1 MKSGLFILIV
11 CLLFPA
17 YVCADTSKHAL
28 EENRKLLHSL
38 DSLLEQQDLFVRV
51 KEERIKQLK
60 MQYSRVKDVK
70 ELYAMNRMVYLEY
83 RVYDADSALHYIN
96 KNIQLAQQT
105 NNRTWEVV
113 SLLEQ
118 SFVLTSSGLLTEALK
133 AVSDIQPEELPQNL
147 RSEYFGRLCTLYSR
161 LRDYSSE
168 NSQLS
173 EHYNNLQKA
182 FRDSVYLT
190 ATPDELRYWN
200 CRAWLYLGTP
210 EIEPVKQAFEENKQT
225 LSNDSRKYSIATYN
239 LSAIYRSENNESKY
253 LENLILSAMADIR
266 SVNGDI
272 GSLQEIAEY
281 LFKHGEIDR
290 AYNYIL
296 YCSQKAM
303 LFHNRVRIVKMSHL
317 QNQIYKAYQEQ
328 SRTQQKR
335 LQASL
340 IAVSFLFLVLIGAF
354 LFIRK
359 QMRRLK
365 EANLKLDSTNQKL
378 SVNMDALST
387 AHQRLEEVN
396 MQLKD
401 LNTQLQEVNDQL
413 RESNYVKEEYIGY
426 VFNICSTYIS
436 KLEEFRKNINR
447 KLKVGQIEDVK
458 AITDSSATAS
468 NELKEFYQ
476 NFDTIFLHL
485 YPDFVGDFNALLLP
499 EERIELKE
507 GELLNTELRIHAL
520 IRLGITDSVKIADF
534 LHCSAQTVYNNRL
547 RTRNKIHYPERR
559 FYKCS
564 EKARKIQSV
573 SPALYY
579 RFHLKSLLPSLSF
592 SENNTNNQAFI
603 HFNSLL
609 RLFTSQSKQPLLR
622 IPLPQRSK
630 LKTYVNY

>member
-401 LNTQLQEVNDQL
+401 SNTQLQEVNDQL

-458 AITDSSATAS
+458 TMTDSSATAS

-547 RTRNKIHYPERR
+547 RTRNKSIIPKED
-559 FYKCS
+559 FINAVKKLGKYK
-564 EKARKIQSV
+564 A
-573 SPALYY
+573 
-579 RFHLKSLLPSLSF
+579 
-592 SENNTNNQAFI
+592 
-603 HFNSLL
+603 
-609 RLFTSQSKQPLLR
+609 
-622 IPLPQRSK
+622 
-630 LKTYVNY
+630 

>member
-1 MKSGLFILIV
+1 
-11 CLLFPA
+11 
-17 YVCADTSKHAL
+17 
-28 EENRKLLHSL
+28 
-38 DSLLEQQDLFVRV
+38 
-51 KEERIKQLK
+51 
-60 MQYSRVKDVK
+60 
-70 ELYAMNRMVYLEY
+70 
-83 RVYDADSALHYIN
+83 
-96 KNIQLAQQT
+96 
-105 NNRTWEVV
+105 
-113 SLLEQ
+113 
-118 SFVLTSSGLLTEALK
+118 
-133 AVSDIQPEELPQNL
+133 
-147 RSEYFGRLCTLYSR
+147 
-161 LRDYSSE
+161 
-168 NSQLS
+168 
-173 EHYNNLQKA
+173 
-182 FRDSVYLT
+182 
-190 ATPDELRYWN
+190 
-200 CRAWLYLGTP
+200 
-210 EIEPVKQAFEENKQT
+210 
-225 LSNDSRKYSIATYN
+225 
-239 LSAIYRSENNESKY
+239 
-253 LENLILSAMADIR
+253 MADIR

-317 QNQIYKAYQEQ
+317 QNKVYKAYQEQ

-458 AITDSSATAS
+458 AMTDSSTTAS

-485 YPDFVGDFNALLLP
+485 YPNFVGDFNALLLP

-547 RTRNKIHYPERR
+547 RTRNKSIIPKED
-559 FYKCS
+559 FINAVKKLGKYK
-564 EKARKIQSV
+564 A
-573 SPALYY
+573 
-579 RFHLKSLLPSLSF
+579 
-592 SENNTNNQAFI
+592 
-603 HFNSLL
+603 
-609 RLFTSQSKQPLLR
+609 
-622 IPLPQRSK
+622 
-630 LKTYVNY
+630 

>member
-239 LSAIYRSENNESKY
+239 LSAIYRSENNDSKY

-458 AITDSSATAS
+458 AMTDSSATAS
-468 NELKEFYQ
+468 NELKEFYL

-547 RTRNKIHYPERR
+547 RTRNKSIIPKED
-559 FYKCS
+559 FINAVKKLGKYK
-564 EKARKIQSV
+564 A
-573 SPALYY
+573 
-579 RFHLKSLLPSLSF
+579 
-592 SENNTNNQAFI
+592 
-603 HFNSLL
+603 
-609 RLFTSQSKQPLLR
+609 
-622 IPLPQRSK
+622 
-630 LKTYVNY
+630 

>member
-60 MQYSRVKDVK
+60 MQYSRIKDVK

-200 CRAWLYLGTP
+200 CRAWLYMGTP

-396 MQLKD
+396 IQLKD

-458 AITDSSATAS
+458 AMTDSSATAS

-547 RTRNKIHYPERR
+547 RTRNKSIIPKED
-559 FYKCS
+559 FINAVKKLGKYK
-564 EKARKIQSV
+564 A
-573 SPALYY
+573 
-579 RFHLKSLLPSLSF
+579 
-592 SENNTNNQAFI
+592 
-603 HFNSLL
+603 
-609 RLFTSQSKQPLLR
+609 
-622 IPLPQRSK
+622 
-630 LKTYVNY
+630 

>member
-105 NNRTWEVV
+105 NNRTWEVG

-458 AITDSSATAS
+458 AMTDSSATAS

-485 YPDFVGDFNALLLP
+485 YPDFVSDFNALLLP

-547 RTRNKIHYPERR
+547 RTRNKSIIPKED
-559 FYKCS
+559 FINAVKKLGKYK
-564 EKARKIQSV
+564 A
-573 SPALYY
+573 
-579 RFHLKSLLPSLSF
+579 
-592 SENNTNNQAFI
+592 
-603 HFNSLL
+603 
-609 RLFTSQSKQPLLR
+609 
-622 IPLPQRSK
+622 
-630 LKTYVNY
+630 

>member
-396 MQLKD
+396 IQLKD

-458 AITDSSATAS
+458 AMTDSSATAS

-534 LHCSAQTVYNNRL
+534 LHCSAQTVYNNR
-547 RTRNKIHYPERR
+547 
-559 FYKCS
+559 
-564 EKARKIQSV
+564 
-573 SPALYY
+573 
-579 RFHLKSLLPSLSF
+579 
-592 SENNTNNQAFI
+592 
-603 HFNSLL
+603 
-609 RLFTSQSKQPLLR
+609 
-622 IPLPQRSK
+622 QRPV
-630 LKTYVNY
+630 VNHHR

>member
-200 CRAWLYLGTP
+200 CRAWLYMGTP

-239 LSAIYRSENNESKY
+239 LSAIYRSENNDSKY

-340 IAVSFLFLVLIGAF
+340 IAVSFLFLVQIGAF

-396 MQLKD
+396 IQLKD

-458 AITDSSATAS
+458 AMTDSSATAS

-547 RTRNKIHYPERR
+547 RTRNKSIIPKED
-559 FYKCS
+559 FINAVKKLGKYK
-564 EKARKIQSV
+564 A
-573 SPALYY
+573 
-579 RFHLKSLLPSLSF
+579 
-592 SENNTNNQAFI
+592 
-603 HFNSLL
+603 
-609 RLFTSQSKQPLLR
+609 
-622 IPLPQRSK
+622 
-630 LKTYVNY
+630 

>member
-161 LRDYSSE
+161 LRDYSGE

-200 CRAWLYLGTP
+200 CRAWLYMGTP

-396 MQLKD
+396 IQLKD

-458 AITDSSATAS
+458 AMTDSSATAS

-547 RTRNKIHYPERR
+547 RTRNKSIIPKED
-559 FYKCS
+559 FINAVKKLGKYK
-564 EKARKIQSV
+564 A
-573 SPALYY
+573 
-579 RFHLKSLLPSLSF
+579 
-592 SENNTNNQAFI
+592 
-603 HFNSLL
+603 
-609 RLFTSQSKQPLLR
+609 
-622 IPLPQRSK
+622 
-630 LKTYVNY
+630 

>member
-11 CLLFPA
+11 CLLFPT

-105 NNRTWEVV
+105 DNRTWEVV

-458 AITDSSATAS
+458 AMTDSSATAS

-485 YPDFVGDFNALLLP
+485 YPDFVDDFNALLLP

-547 RTRNKIHYPERR
+547 RTRNKSIIPKED
-559 FYKCS
+559 FINAVKKLGKYK
-564 EKARKIQSV
+564 A
-573 SPALYY
+573 
-579 RFHLKSLLPSLSF
+579 
-592 SENNTNNQAFI
+592 
-603 HFNSLL
+603 
-609 RLFTSQSKQPLLR
+609 
-622 IPLPQRSK
+622 
-630 LKTYVNY
+630 

>member
-182 FRDSVYLT
+182 FRDLVYLT

-317 QNQIYKAYQEQ
+317 QNQVYKAYQEQ

-458 AITDSSATAS
+458 AMTDSSTTAS

-485 YPDFVGDFNALLLP
+485 YPNFVGDFNALLLP

-547 RTRNKIHYPERR
+547 RTRNKSIIPKED
-559 FYKCS
+559 FINAVKKLGKYK
-564 EKARKIQSV
+564 A
-573 SPALYY
+573 
-579 RFHLKSLLPSLSF
+579 
-592 SENNTNNQAFI
+592 
-603 HFNSLL
+603 
-609 RLFTSQSKQPLLR
+609 
-622 IPLPQRSK
+622 
-630 LKTYVNY
+630 

>member
-328 SRTQQKR
+328 NRTQQKR

-447 KLKVGQIEDVK
+447 KLKVGQLEDVK
-458 AITDSSATAS
+458 AMTDSSATAS

-485 YPDFVGDFNALLLP
+485 YPDFVDDFNALLLP

-547 RTRNKIHYPERR
+547 RTRNKSIIPKED
-559 FYKCS
+559 FINAVKKLGKYK
-564 EKARKIQSV
+564 A
-573 SPALYY
+573 
-579 RFHLKSLLPSLSF
+579 
-592 SENNTNNQAFI
+592 
-603 HFNSLL
+603 
-609 RLFTSQSKQPLLR
+609 
-622 IPLPQRSK
+622 
-630 LKTYVNY
+630 

>member
-253 LENLILSAMADIR
+253 LKNLILSAMADIR

-340 IAVSFLFLVLIGAF
+340 IAVSFLFLVLIGAL

-458 AITDSSATAS
+458 AMTDSSATAS

-547 RTRNKIHYPERR
+547 RTRNKSIIPKED
-559 FYKCS
+559 FINAVKKLGKYK
-564 EKARKIQSV
+564 A
-573 SPALYY
+573 
-579 RFHLKSLLPSLSF
+579 
-592 SENNTNNQAFI
+592 
-603 HFNSLL
+603 
-609 RLFTSQSKQPLLR
+609 
-622 IPLPQRSK
+622 
-630 LKTYVNY
+630 

>member
-60 MQYSRVKDVK
+60 MHYSRVKDIK

-303 LFHNRVRIVKMSHL
+303 FFHNRVRIVKMSHL

-458 AITDSSATAS
+458 AMTDSSATAS

-547 RTRNKIHYPERR
+547 RTRNKSIIPKED
-559 FYKCS
+559 FINAVKKLGKYK
-564 EKARKIQSV
+564 A
-573 SPALYY
+573 
-579 RFHLKSLLPSLSF
+579 
-592 SENNTNNQAFI
+592 
-603 HFNSLL
+603 
-609 RLFTSQSKQPLLR
+609 
-622 IPLPQRSK
+622 
-630 LKTYVNY
+630 

>member
-387 AHQRLEEVN
+387 AHQRLEEIN

-547 RTRNKIHYPERR
+547 RTRNKSIIPKED
-559 FYKCS
+559 FINAVKKLGKYK
-564 EKARKIQSV
+564 A
-573 SPALYY
+573 
-579 RFHLKSLLPSLSF
+579 
-592 SENNTNNQAFI
+592 
-603 HFNSLL
+603 
-609 RLFTSQSKQPLLR
+609 
-622 IPLPQRSK
+622 
-630 LKTYVNY
+630 

>member
-200 CRAWLYLGTP
+200 CRAWLYMGTP

-396 MQLKD
+396 IQLKD

-458 AITDSSATAS
+458 AMIDSSATAS

-547 RTRNKIHYPERR
+547 RTRNKSIIPKED
-559 FYKCS
+559 FINAVKKLGKYK
-564 EKARKIQSV
+564 A
-573 SPALYY
+573 
-579 RFHLKSLLPSLSF
+579 
-592 SENNTNNQAFI
+592 
-603 HFNSLL
+603 
-609 RLFTSQSKQPLLR
+609 
-622 IPLPQRSK
+622 
-630 LKTYVNY
+630 

>member
-38 DSLLEQQDLFVRV
+38 DSLLEQQDLFVRI

-365 EANLKLDSTNQKL
+365 EANLKLDNTNQKL

-547 RTRNKIHYPERR
+547 RTRNKSIIPKED
-559 FYKCS
+559 FINAVKKLGKYK
-564 EKARKIQSV
+564 A
-573 SPALYY
+573 
-579 RFHLKSLLPSLSF
+579 
-592 SENNTNNQAFI
+592 
-603 HFNSLL
+603 
-609 RLFTSQSKQPLLR
+609 
-622 IPLPQRSK
+622 
-630 LKTYVNY
+630 

>member
-1 MKSGLFILIV
+1 MPSFS
-11 CLLFPA
+11 CLR
-17 YVCADTSKHAL
+17 ADTSKHAL

-436 KLEEFRKNINR
+436 KLEEFRKSINR

-458 AITDSSATAS
+458 TMTDSSATAS

-534 LHCSAQTVYNNRL
+534 LHYSAQTVYNNRL
-547 RTRNKIHYPERR
+547 RTRNKSIIPKED
-559 FYKCS
+559 FINAVKKLGKYK
-564 EKARKIQSV
+564 A
-573 SPALYY
+573 
-579 RFHLKSLLPSLSF
+579 
-592 SENNTNNQAFI
+592 
-603 HFNSLL
+603 
-609 RLFTSQSKQPLLR
+609 
-622 IPLPQRSK
+622 
-630 LKTYVNY
+630 

>member
-38 DSLLEQQDLFVRV
+38 DSLLGQQDLFVRV

-328 SRTQQKR
+328 NRTQQKR

-340 IAVSFLFLVLIGAF
+340 IAVSFLFLVLIGAL

-365 EANLKLDSTNQKL
+365 EANWKLDNKHKKL

-458 AITDSSATAS
+458 AMTDSSATAS

-547 RTRNKIHYPERR
+547 RTRNKSIIPKED
-559 FYKCS
+559 FINAVKKLGKYK
-564 EKARKIQSV
+564 A
-573 SPALYY
+573 
-579 RFHLKSLLPSLSF
+579 
-592 SENNTNNQAFI
+592 
-603 HFNSLL
+603 
-609 RLFTSQSKQPLLR
+609 
-622 IPLPQRSK
+622 
-630 LKTYVNY
+630 

>member
-51 KEERIKQLK
+51 KEKRIKQLK

-200 CRAWLYLGTP
+200 CRAWLYMGTP

-340 IAVSFLFLVLIGAF
+340 IAVSFLFLVLIGAL

-365 EANLKLDSTNQKL
+365 EAYLKLDSTNQKL

-396 MQLKD
+396 IQLKD

-458 AITDSSATAS
+458 AMTDSSATAS

-547 RTRNKIHYPERR
+547 RTRNKSIIPKED
-559 FYKCS
+559 FINAVKKLGKYK
-564 EKARKIQSV
+564 A
-573 SPALYY
+573 
-579 RFHLKSLLPSLSF
+579 
-592 SENNTNNQAFI
+592 
-603 HFNSLL
+603 
-609 RLFTSQSKQPLLR
+609 
-622 IPLPQRSK
+622 
-630 LKTYVNY
+630 

>member
-200 CRAWLYLGTP
+200 CRAWLYMGTP

-225 LSNDSRKYSIATYN
+225 LSNDSRKYSIATDN

-335 LQASL
+335 LQAPL

-396 MQLKD
+396 IQLKD

-458 AITDSSATAS
+458 AMTDSSATAS

-547 RTRNKIHYPERR
+547 RTRNKSIIPKED
-559 FYKCS
+559 FINAVKKLGKYK
-564 EKARKIQSV
+564 A
-573 SPALYY
+573 
-579 RFHLKSLLPSLSF
+579 
-592 SENNTNNQAFI
+592 
-603 HFNSLL
+603 
-609 RLFTSQSKQPLLR
+609 
-622 IPLPQRSK
+622 
-630 LKTYVNY
+630 

>member
-200 CRAWLYLGTP
+200 CRAWLYMGTP

-239 LSAIYRSENNESKY
+239 LSAIYRSENNDSKY

-359 QMRRLK
+359 QMHRLK

-458 AITDSSATAS
+458 AMTDSSATAS

-547 RTRNKIHYPERR
+547 RTRNKSIIPKED
-559 FYKCS
+559 FINAVKKLGKYK
-564 EKARKIQSV
+564 A
-573 SPALYY
+573 
-579 RFHLKSLLPSLSF
+579 
-592 SENNTNNQAFI
+592 
-603 HFNSLL
+603 
-609 RLFTSQSKQPLLR
+609 
-622 IPLPQRSK
+622 
-630 LKTYVNY
+630 

>member
-173 EHYNNLQKA
+173 EHYNNLQKT

-340 IAVSFLFLVLIGAF
+340 IAVSFLFLVLIGAL

-426 VFNICSTYIS
+426 VFNMCSLYIN
-436 KLEEFRKNINR
+436 KQEEQRKMLAR
-447 KLKVGQIEDVK
+447 KIKTGQLDDLYKTVN
-458 AITDSSATAS
+458 SSSFVA
-468 NELKEFYQ
+468 NELKEFFYT
-476 NFDTIFLHL
+476 FDSVFLKL
-485 YPDFVGDFNALLLP
+485 YPKFIEQFNTLLQ
-499 EERIELKE
+499 EDERICPKE
-507 GELLNTELRIHAL
+507 GELLTPELRVFAL
-520 IRLGITDSVKIADF
+520 IRLGITDSGKIANF
-534 LHCSAQTVYNNRL
+534 LHYSAQTVYNYRL
-547 RTRNKIHYPERR
+547 KVRN
-559 FYKCS
+559 
-564 EKARKIQSV
+564 
-573 SPALYY
+573 
-579 RFHLKSLLPSLSF
+579 KSLL
-592 SENNTNNQAFI
+592 
-603 HFNSLL
+603 
-609 RLFTSQSKQPLLR
+609 SKDEFMEAVQQ
-622 IPLPQRSK
+622 IG
-630 LKTYVNY
+630 

>member
-1 MKSGLFILIV
+1 MKSGLFILII

-239 LSAIYRSENNESKY
+239 LSAIYRSENNDSKY

-359 QMRRLK
+359 QMHRLK

-458 AITDSSATAS
+458 AMTDSSATAS

-547 RTRNKIHYPERR
+547 RTRNKSIIPKED
-559 FYKCS
+559 FINAVKKLGKYK
-564 EKARKIQSV
+564 A
-573 SPALYY
+573 
-579 RFHLKSLLPSLSF
+579 
-592 SENNTNNQAFI
+592 
-603 HFNSLL
+603 
-609 RLFTSQSKQPLLR
+609 
-622 IPLPQRSK
+622 
-630 LKTYVNY
+630 

>member
-173 EHYNNLQKA
+173 EHYNNLQKT

-340 IAVSFLFLVLIGAF
+340 IAVSFLFLVLIGAL

-485 YPDFVGDFNALLLP
+485 YPDFVDDFNALLLP

-547 RTRNKIHYPERR
+547 RTRNKSIIPKED
-559 FYKCS
+559 FINAVKKLGKYK
-564 EKARKIQSV
+564 A
-573 SPALYY
+573 
-579 RFHLKSLLPSLSF
+579 
-592 SENNTNNQAFI
+592 
-603 HFNSLL
+603 
-609 RLFTSQSKQPLLR
+609 
-622 IPLPQRSK
+622 
-630 LKTYVNY
+630 

>member
-239 LSAIYRSENNESKY
+239 LSAIYRSENNDSKY

-447 KLKVGQIEDVK
+447 KLKVGQLEDVK
-458 AITDSSATAS
+458 AMTDSSATAS

-547 RTRNKIHYPERR
+547 RTRNKSIIPKED
-559 FYKCS
+559 FINAVKKLGKYK
-564 EKARKIQSV
+564 A
-573 SPALYY
+573 
-579 RFHLKSLLPSLSF
+579 
-592 SENNTNNQAFI
+592 
-603 HFNSLL
+603 
-609 RLFTSQSKQPLLR
+609 
-622 IPLPQRSK
+622 
-630 LKTYVNY
+630 

>member
-200 CRAWLYLGTP
+200 CRAWLYMGTP

-359 QMRRLK
+359 QMHRLK

-458 AITDSSATAS
+458 AMTDSSATAS

-547 RTRNKIHYPERR
+547 RTRNKSIIPKED
-559 FYKCS
+559 FINAVKKLGKYK
-564 EKARKIQSV
+564 A
-573 SPALYY
+573 
-579 RFHLKSLLPSLSF
+579 
-592 SENNTNNQAFI
+592 
-603 HFNSLL
+603 
-609 RLFTSQSKQPLLR
+609 
-622 IPLPQRSK
+622 
-630 LKTYVNY
+630 

>member
-253 LENLILSAMADIR
+253 LENLILSAMSDIR

-340 IAVSFLFLVLIGAF
+340 IAVSFLFLVLIGAL

-365 EANLKLDSTNQKL
+365 EANLKLDNTNQKL

-458 AITDSSATAS
+458 AMTDSSATAS

-547 RTRNKIHYPERR
+547 RTRNKSIIPKED
-559 FYKCS
+559 FINAVKKLGKYK
-564 EKARKIQSV
+564 A
-573 SPALYY
+573 
-579 RFHLKSLLPSLSF
+579 
-592 SENNTNNQAFI
+592 
-603 HFNSLL
+603 
-609 RLFTSQSKQPLLR
+609 
-622 IPLPQRSK
+622 
-630 LKTYVNY
+630 

>member
-118 SFVLTSSGLLTEALK
+118 SFALTSSGLLTEALK

-458 AITDSSATAS
+458 AMTDSSATAS

-547 RTRNKIHYPERR
+547 RTRNKSIIPKED
-559 FYKCS
+559 FINAVKKLGKYK
-564 EKARKIQSV
+564 A
-573 SPALYY
+573 
-579 RFHLKSLLPSLSF
+579 
-592 SENNTNNQAFI
+592 
-603 HFNSLL
+603 
-609 RLFTSQSKQPLLR
+609 
-622 IPLPQRSK
+622 
-630 LKTYVNY
+630 

>member
-11 CLLFPA
+11 CLLFPT

-105 NNRTWEVV
+105 DNRTWEVV

-436 KLEEFRKNINR
+436 KLEEFRKSINR

-458 AITDSSATAS
+458 AMTDSSATAS

-547 RTRNKIHYPERR
+547 RTRNKSIIPKED
-559 FYKCS
+559 FINAVKKLGKYK
-564 EKARKIQSV
+564 A
-573 SPALYY
+573 
-579 RFHLKSLLPSLSF
+579 
-592 SENNTNNQAFI
+592 
-603 HFNSLL
+603 
-609 RLFTSQSKQPLLR
+609 
-622 IPLPQRSK
+622 
-630 LKTYVNY
+630 

>member
-1 MKSGLFILIV
+1 MKSDLFILIV

-17 YVCADTSKHAL
+17 YACADTSKHAL

-200 CRAWLYLGTP
+200 CRAWLYMGTP

-359 QMRRLK
+359 QMHRLK

-458 AITDSSATAS
+458 AMTDSSATAS

-547 RTRNKIHYPERR
+547 RTRNKSIIPKED
-559 FYKCS
+559 FINAVKKLGKYK
-564 EKARKIQSV
+564 A
-573 SPALYY
+573 
-579 RFHLKSLLPSLSF
+579 
-592 SENNTNNQAFI
+592 
-603 HFNSLL
+603 
-609 RLFTSQSKQPLLR
+609 
-622 IPLPQRSK
+622 
-630 LKTYVNY
+630 

>member
-340 IAVSFLFLVLIGAF
+340 IAVSFLFLVLIGAL

-547 RTRNKIHYPERR
+547 RTRNKSIIPKED
-559 FYKCS
+559 FINAVKKLGKYK
-564 EKARKIQSV
+564 A
-573 SPALYY
+573 
-579 RFHLKSLLPSLSF
+579 
-592 SENNTNNQAFI
+592 
-603 HFNSLL
+603 
-609 RLFTSQSKQPLLR
+609 
-622 IPLPQRSK
+622 
-630 LKTYVNY
+630 

>member
-17 YVCADTSKHAL
+17 YACADTSKHAL

-51 KEERIKQLK
+51 KEERIQQLK

-70 ELYAMNRMVYLEY
+70 ELYAMNRMIYLEY

-547 RTRNKIHYPERR
+547 RTRNKSIIPKED
-559 FYKCS
+559 FINAVKKLGKYK
-564 EKARKIQSV
+564 A
-573 SPALYY
+573 
-579 RFHLKSLLPSLSF
+579 
-592 SENNTNNQAFI
+592 
-603 HFNSLL
+603 
-609 RLFTSQSKQPLLR
+609 
-622 IPLPQRSK
+622 
-630 LKTYVNY
+630 

>member
-354 LFIRK
+354 LFILK

-458 AITDSSATAS
+458 AMTDSSATAS

-547 RTRNKIHYPERR
+547 RTRNKSIIPKED
-559 FYKCS
+559 FINAVKKLGKYK
-564 EKARKIQSV
+564 A
-573 SPALYY
+573 
-579 RFHLKSLLPSLSF
+579 
-592 SENNTNNQAFI
+592 
-603 HFNSLL
+603 
-609 RLFTSQSKQPLLR
+609 
-622 IPLPQRSK
+622 
-630 LKTYVNY
+630 

>member
-200 CRAWLYLGTP
+200 CRAWLYMGTP

-225 LSNDSRKYSIATYN
+225 LSNDSRKYSIATYD

-396 MQLKD
+396 IQLKD

-458 AITDSSATAS
+458 AMTDSSATAS

-485 YPDFVGDFNALLLP
+485 YPDFVGDFNALLIP

-547 RTRNKIHYPERR
+547 RTRNKSIIPKED
-559 FYKCS
+559 FINAVKKLGKYK
-564 EKARKIQSV
+564 A
-573 SPALYY
+573 
-579 RFHLKSLLPSLSF
+579 
-592 SENNTNNQAFI
+592 
-603 HFNSLL
+603 
-609 RLFTSQSKQPLLR
+609 
-622 IPLPQRSK
+622 
-630 LKTYVNY
+630 

>member
-173 EHYNNLQKA
+173 KHYNNLQKA

-200 CRAWLYLGTP
+200 CRAWLYMGTP

-396 MQLKD
+396 IQLKD

-458 AITDSSATAS
+458 AMTDSSATAS

-547 RTRNKIHYPERR
+547 RTRNKSIIPKED
-559 FYKCS
+559 FINAVKKLGKYK
-564 EKARKIQSV
+564 A
-573 SPALYY
+573 
-579 RFHLKSLLPSLSF
+579 
-592 SENNTNNQAFI
+592 
-603 HFNSLL
+603 
-609 RLFTSQSKQPLLR
+609 
-622 IPLPQRSK
+622 
-630 LKTYVNY
+630 

>member
-83 RVYDADSALHYIN
+83 QVYDADSALHYIN

-200 CRAWLYLGTP
+200 CRAWLYMGTP

-396 MQLKD
+396 IQLKD

-458 AITDSSATAS
+458 AMTDSSATAS

-547 RTRNKIHYPERR
+547 RTRNKSIIPKED
-559 FYKCS
+559 FINAVKKLGKYK
-564 EKARKIQSV
+564 A
-573 SPALYY
+573 
-579 RFHLKSLLPSLSF
+579 
-592 SENNTNNQAFI
+592 
-603 HFNSLL
+603 
-609 RLFTSQSKQPLLR
+609 
-622 IPLPQRSK
+622 
-630 LKTYVNY
+630 

>member
-173 EHYNNLQKA
+173 EHYNNLQKT

-303 LFHNRVRIVKMSHL
+303 FFHNRVRIVKMSHL

-458 AITDSSATAS
+458 AMTDSSATAS

-547 RTRNKIHYPERR
+547 RTRNKSIIPKEDFINAVKKLGKH
-559 FYKCS
+559 
-564 EKARKIQSV
+564 KA
-573 SPALYY
+573 
-579 RFHLKSLLPSLSF
+579 
-592 SENNTNNQAFI
+592 
-603 HFNSLL
+603 
-609 RLFTSQSKQPLLR
+609 
-622 IPLPQRSK
+622 
-630 LKTYVNY
+630 

>member
-317 QNQIYKAYQEQ
+317 QNQVYKAYQEQ

-426 VFNICSTYIS
+426 VFNMCSLYIN
-436 KLEEFRKNINR
+436 KQEEFRKNINR

-458 AITDSSATAS
+458 AMTDSSTTAS

-485 YPDFVGDFNALLLP
+485 YPNFVGDFNALLLP

-547 RTRNKIHYPERR
+547 RTRNKSIIPKED
-559 FYKCS
+559 FINAVKKLGKYK
-564 EKARKIQSV
+564 A
-573 SPALYY
+573 
-579 RFHLKSLLPSLSF
+579 
-592 SENNTNNQAFI
+592 
-603 HFNSLL
+603 
-609 RLFTSQSKQPLLR
+609 
-622 IPLPQRSK
+622 
-630 LKTYVNY
+630 